1 MSFYSST
8 TIEDFVKHSEEI
20 IKKAHKKE
28 LESVEPTLDKR
39 WEIINTVKDF
49 IINKKRKLYGG
60 LGLNKLIQM
69 KNMKDAFYDDEDVD
83 KWDIDFYSPDP
94 INDAMEIA
102 NLLHKKK
109 FKLIRAA
116 EAQHEE
122 TYTVYVEGIKCAD
135 ASYVPRNVYNK
146 IPFNDV
152 KGLII
157 AGPHFMMID
166 YFRVLTDPLTSYFRL
181 EKTFQ
186 RLLLMTKYYPLPK
199 VKDTNVAIVS
209 PDKELDIAFRTVND
223 FLKNKETIVTVGMY
237 AYNHLIK
244 ECKTDRVKY
253 SDVNYYEVVSTF
265 YKKDVKDLIFALY
278 DKFPMAKS
286 KITYKEFYPFFQY
299 FGFRTQI
306 YYDETLICVVYHHNM
321 RCTPYNKVLGHY
333 FTKKSFE
340 EEKKDKINIG
350 SFSMI
355 VLYNLIN
362 VMMARTNNDDI
373 TKDLY
378 YKLLS
383 NMIDMQEYNMTKNNK
398 TIFDDGLFKE
408 FVVDCIGS
416 TISLKM
422 AHQQKYEKRKKAGHM
437 ISWNYNPEIAKD
449 KDVNTFFFKNSS
461 GNIINNQKNMKIDLT
476 AVFSEYSELDDSSD
490 LVEIK
495 GEDVGEENKK
505 KI

>member
-1 MSFYSST
+1 MSFYNST
-8 TIEDFVKHSEEI
+8 SIEDFVKHSEEI
-20 IKKAHKKE
+20 IKKAHAKE
-28 LESVEPTLDKR
+28 LSIVEPTLDRR

-49 IINKKRKLYGG
+49 IISHKRKLYGG
-60 LGLNKLIQM
+60 LGLNKLIEL
-69 KNMKDAFYDDEDVD
+69 KNPKDKFYNDDDVD
-83 KWDIDFYSPDP
+83 AWDIDFYSPDP
-94 INDAMEIA
+94 INDMMEIA
-102 NLLHKKK
+102 NLLYKKK
-109 FKLIRAA
+109 FKHVKAT

-122 TYTVYVEGIKCAD
+122 TYTVYAEGIKCAD

-146 IPFNDV
+146 IPFNEV

-157 AGPHFMMID
+157 TGPHFMMID

-186 RLLLMTKYYPLPK
+186 RLLLLTKYYPLPK
-199 VKDTNVAIVS
+199 VKDTNVAIVA
-209 PDKELDIAFRTVND
+209 PDKELDVAFRTINE
-223 FLKNKETIVTVGMY
+223 FIKNKDTIVAVGMY

-244 ECKTDRVKY
+244 ECNMEAKIKY
-253 SDVNYYEVVSTF
+253 SDVNYYELITTF
-265 YKKDVKDLIFALY
+265 YRKDVKDIIFKLY
-278 DKFPMAKS
+278 DKYPEAKT
-286 KITYKEFYPFFQY
+286 KITYKEFYPYFQY
-299 FGFRTQI
+299 FGWRTQI
-306 YYDETLICVVYHHNM
+306 YYEDILICIVYHHNM

-333 FTKKSFE
+333 FTKKAVE
-340 EEKKDKINIG
+340 EEKKDKIQIG

-383 NMIDMQEYNMTKNNK
+383 NMIEMQEYHQTKNNK

-408 FVVDCIGS
+408 FVVDCVGT

-422 AHQQKYEKRKKAGHM
+422 AQQQKYEKRKKSGHM
-437 ISWNYNPEIAKD
+437 LSWMYNPAIAKD
-449 KDVNTFFFKNSS
+449 KDINTFYFKNSS

-476 AVFSEYSELDDSSD
+476 AIFSEYSEIDDSSD
-490 LVEIK
+490 IVEIK
-495 GEDVGEENKK
+495 GDNN
-505 KI
+505 